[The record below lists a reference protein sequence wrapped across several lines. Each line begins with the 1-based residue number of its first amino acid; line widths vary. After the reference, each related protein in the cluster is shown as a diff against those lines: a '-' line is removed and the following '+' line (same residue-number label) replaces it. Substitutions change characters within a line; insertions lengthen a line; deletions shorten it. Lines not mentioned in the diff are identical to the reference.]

1 MRRISNL
8 LNPYRGLPKEIYVIF
23 ISRIVNS
30 VGSFVMP
37 LMTLILTQKIG
48 LSKSEAGLYISLAGF
63 LMMPVSI
70 LGGKLADT
78 IGRKKLIMVF
88 GFLGTLMYIICGFMK
103 PTINMMY
110 VIMAAGACHSIS
122 GPAYDALLA
131 DLTTPENRKG
141 AYSLVYM
148 GWNIGFAVGPIIG
161 GFLFERHLPIV
172 FIGDAA
178 TTIISLIL
186 VGIYVKETINLTKQD
201 IEDEGRAL
209 EKREEG
215 SVISVLLRRP
225 ILLYFALIIFGY
237 NFVYSQWSF
246 MLPMHASQNFKEM
259 GPKYYGFIAS
269 FNGLIVML
277 FTPIVTKLTEK
288 IKNIRC
294 MFYGGILYAVG
305 FGMLGLI
312 STLPLF
318 FVSAFIFTI
327 GEIVLSINTSPFIA
341 NHTPISHRGRMNAV
355 LPMILGLGYTLGPM
369 GMGKALS
376 YISIEQGWIILGGVV
391 FVASLFMRG
400 LEAYDEKTSIPAA
413 ENCS

>member
-1 MRRISNL
+1 MRKIANL
-8 LNPYRGLPKEIYVIF
+8 LTPYKGLPKEIYIIF

-30 VGSFVMP
+30 MGSFVMP

-48 LSKSEAGLYISLAGF
+48 LSKADAGFYISIAGF
-63 LMMPVSI
+63 LFMPMSI
-70 LGGKLADT
+70 IGGKLVDT
-78 IGRKKLIMVF
+78 IGRKFIIMFF
-88 GFLGTLMYIICGFMK
+88 GFLGTIMYIICGFME
-103 PTINMMY
+103 PTTKMMY

-161 GFLFERHLPIV
+161 GFLFQNHLPIV

-186 VGIYVKETINLTKQD
+186 VGMFVKETIYLTKQD
-201 IEDEGRAL
+201 IEDEKRAL

-215 SVISVLLRRP
+215 SVISILLKRP

-246 MLPMHASQNFKEM
+246 MLPMQTSQNFKDL
-259 GPKYYGFIAS
+259 GPRYYGLIAS

-277 FTPIVTKLTEK
+277 FTPIMTKLTEK

-294 MFYGGILYAVG
+294 MFYGGLLYAVG
-305 FGMLGLI
+305 FGMLGFI
-312 STLPLF
+312 KTLYFF
-318 FVSAFIFTI
+318 FVAAFIFTI

-355 LPMILGLGYTLGPM
+355 LPMILGLGHTLGPM
-369 GMGKALS
+369 IMGKALS
-376 YISIEQGWIILGGVV
+376 YISIEDGWVILGGVV
-391 FVASLFMRG
+391 FVASLFMKY
-400 LEAYDEKTSIPAA
+400 LEVYDDKNSALANEMI
-413 ENCS
+413 

>member
-1 MRRISNL
+1 MKRISNL

-23 ISRIVNS
+23 ISRIINS
-30 VGSFVMP
+30 LGSFVMP

-48 LSKSEAGLYISLAGF
+48 LSKSQAGMYISLAGF
-63 LMMPVSI
+63 LFMPVTI

-78 IGRKKLIMVF
+78 IGRKKLIMTF
-88 GFLGTLMYIICGFMK
+88 GLLGTVMYIICGFIK
-103 PTINMMY
+103 PSINMMY
-110 VIMAAGACHSIS
+110 VIMLAGACHSIS

-186 VGIYVKETINLTKQD
+186 VGIYVKETIGLTKQD
-201 IEDEGRAL
+201 IDDEKRTL

-215 SVISVLLRRP
+215 SVISVILKRP
-225 ILLYFALIIFGY
+225 VLLYFALIIFGY

-246 MLPMHASQNFKEM
+246 MLPIQTSQNFKEM

-269 FNGLIVML
+269 FNGLIVMI
-277 FTPIVTKLTEK
+277 FTPIMTKLTEK
-288 IKNIRC
+288 VKNIRC
-294 MFYGGILYAVG
+294 MFYGGLLYAVG

-312 STLPLF
+312 KTLPFF

-327 GEIVLSINTSPFIA
+327 GEIVLSISTSPFIA

-355 LPMILGLGYTLGPM
+355 LPMILHLGYTLGPM

-376 YISIEQGWIILGGVV
+376 YISIEQGWIILGVVV
-391 FVASLFMRG
+391 FIASLFMRC
-400 LEAYDEKTSIPAA
+400 LEVYDDKNSIPAA
-413 ENCS
+413 ENC

>member
-1 MRRISNL
+1 MRKTANL
-8 LNPYRGLPKEIYVIF
+8 LNPYKGLPKEIYVIF

-30 VGSFVMP
+30 MGSFVMP

-48 LSKSEAGLYISLAGF
+48 LSKAQAGFYISIAGF
-63 LMMPVSI
+63 LFMPMSI
-70 LGGKLADT
+70 IGGKLVDT
-78 IGRKKLIMVF
+78 IGRKFIIMFF
-88 GFLGTLMYIICGFMK
+88 GFFGTILYIICGFMEPSTK
-103 PTINMMY
+103 MMY

-141 AYSLVYM
+141 AYALVYM

-161 GFLFERHLPIV
+161 GFLFQNHLPIV

-178 TTIISLIL
+178 TTIVSLIL
-186 VGIYVKETINLTKQD
+186 IGLFVKETIYLTKQD
-201 IEDEGRAL
+201 INDERRIL

-215 SVISVLLRRP
+215 STISILLKRP

-246 MLPMHASQNFKEM
+246 MLPMQTSQNFKDA
-259 GPKYYGFIAS
+259 GPRYYGLIAS

-277 FTPIVTKLTEK
+277 FTPIMTKLTEK

-294 MFYGGILYAVG
+294 MFYGGLLYAVG

-312 STLPLF
+312 KSLPFF
-318 FVSAFIFTI
+318 FVAAFIFTI
-327 GEIVLSINTSPFIA
+327 GEIILSINVSPFIA

-355 LPMILGLGYTLGPM
+355 LPMILGLGHTLGPM

-376 YISIEQGWIILGGVV
+376 YISIENGWIILGGVV
-391 FVASLFMRG
+391 FVASLFMRC
-400 LEAYDEKTSIPAA
+400 LEVYDDKNSAYV
-413 ENCS
+413 